1 MSDAGEGERRP
12 PTRCTQPG
20 EAAPEAPSR
29 RLASLLSSPH
39 PAGNGK
45 GLMAEVHIDRG
56 TTALRAYEPD
66 CGTLHSLVPV
76 DGRTD
81 VTACS
86 HPEVVVR

>member
-1 MSDAGEGERRP
+1 MRKAGVGERRP

-39 PAGNGK
+39 PAGNGE
-45 GLMAEVHIDRG
+45 GLMVEVQIEQG
-56 TTALRAYEPD
+56 TAARRAYEPD
-66 CGTLHSLVPV
+66 CRTLHILVPG

-81 VTACS
+81 VTVSS